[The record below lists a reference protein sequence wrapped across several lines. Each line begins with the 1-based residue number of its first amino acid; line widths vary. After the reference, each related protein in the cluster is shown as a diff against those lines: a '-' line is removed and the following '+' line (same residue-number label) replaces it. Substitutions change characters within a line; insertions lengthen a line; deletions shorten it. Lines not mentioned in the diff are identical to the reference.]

1 MRPTGFV
8 AGWGRWLLV
17 GLLVAN
23 GLVGVGF
30 LLPANHE
37 RARHEDQALD
47 IERRI
52 RGVEREGR
60 SSEALIAALRQAEE
74 FARGY
79 PPRRQLVA
87 QLARLTQLAHTH
99 ALDVA
104 AVDYQPSEIKDVGM
118 LKVAV
123 QMGLQGSYAKIRRY
137 LYELENMRRHV
148 VIERLLLRDPKG
160 IADLQVQVQLGLY
173 LQ

>member
-1 MRPTGFV
+1 MRAADFA
-8 AGWGRWLLV
+8 AGWGRWLLL
-17 GLLVAN
+17 GLLIAN
-23 GLVGVGF
+23 GLVF
-30 LLPANHE
+30 AALLLPATHE
-37 RARHEDQALD
+37 RGRHEAQLFD

-60 SSEALIAALRQAEE
+60 SSEALLLAVREAEE
-74 FARGY
+74 FAQGY

-87 QLARLTQLAHTH
+87 QLSRLTQLARTH

-104 AVDYQPSEIKDVGM
+104 GVEYQPGEMKDVGL

-137 LYELENMRRHV
+137 LYDLEGMRRHV
-148 VIERLLLRDPKG
+148 VIERLVLRDPKG
-160 IADLQVQVQLGLY
+160 VAELQVQVQLGLY